1 MLNTVCKPSG
11 INMRVSMPDMGES
24 RFLEGQIE
32 VGNGEEQ
39 KKFARKQP
47 WTALGGSGPAATFIE
62 QLESKKGLSLLT
74 ACGEAEKAK
83 AKQLC
88 VKHLRDELRTAQAE
102 AVDLLNDCVNDV
114 CRGGEEFAVAAKE
127 LLTAYR
133 E

>member
-1 MLNTVCKPSG
+1 
-11 INMRVSMPDMGES
+11 MRSIRGSHEDH
-24 RFLEGQIE
+24 
-32 VGNGEEQ
+32 EQ
-39 KKFARKQP
+39 
-47 WTALGGSGPAATFIE
+47 
-62 QLESKKGLSLLT
+62 
-74 ACGEAEKAK
+74 AEKAK